1 MGRYCSY
8 ILPKQGDGTSQIEVN
23 PTLVRKEKRHL
34 VEPKESFAEVT
45 ARVRAGGRWR
55 SRSYFLEYGK

>member
-8 ILPKQGDGTSQIEVN
+8 ILPKQGDGISQIEVN

-34 VEPKESFAEVT
+34 VKESFAEVT